1 MGKLSGLAKRL
12 LEVQIEMP
20 QTALESPSTLSI
32 RDLPRVALVCSGIG
46 ALLLAA
52 GFFLQSTWATNLW
65 PLPASRLSNIFV
77 SSILAAEAAPV
88 IWIGL
93 TGELGAIP
101 GGAINLAVTY
111 SAIAVFALRVSTRG
125 SADGTMVRFGIAS
138 AVLASVSLIILA
150 CTRNFPLHDTRA
162 TPLPVRISF
171 ALFALVLLLVGAA
184 LALERPNIFPWQLSA
199 ETSVIYGWIFLGAMC
214 YFAYALARP
223 YWGNACG
230 QLLGF
235 LFYDLVL
242 IEPYLK
248 HFQSV
253 KPQLRLN
260 LIIYTTVIIY
270 SGLLAIYYVFVHRET
285 RTKLSR
291 WRKELA

>member
-1 MGKLSGLAKRL
+1 
-12 LEVQIEMP
+12 MP
-20 QTALESPSTLSI
+20 QTVLGSQSALSI
-32 RDLPRVALVCSGIG
+32 RDLSRAALVCSGIG
-46 ALLLAA
+46 ALILAV
-52 GFFLQSTWATNLW
+52 GFFLQSTWATKLW
-65 PLPASRLSNIFV
+65 PLPASRLSFIFI

-93 TGELGAIP
+93 AGELGAIP

-111 SAIAVFALRVSTRG
+111 AGIAFFALRVSARL
-125 SADGTMVRFGIAS
+125 SANATMVRFGIVS
-138 AVLASVSLIILA
+138 AVLAGISLIILA
-150 CTRNFPLHDTRA
+150 STRKIPLHDIRA

-171 ALFALVLLLVGAA
+171 ALFALVLLLVGTA
-184 LALERPNIFPWQLSA
+184 LALERPNIFPWQLSR

-214 YFAYALARP
+214 YFAHALARP

-260 LIIYTTVIIY
+260 LIIYTAIIIY
-270 SGLLAIYYVFVHRET
+270 SGLLAIYYIFVHRKT
-285 RTKLSR
+285 RTTLSR
-291 WRKELA
+291 WRQELAR